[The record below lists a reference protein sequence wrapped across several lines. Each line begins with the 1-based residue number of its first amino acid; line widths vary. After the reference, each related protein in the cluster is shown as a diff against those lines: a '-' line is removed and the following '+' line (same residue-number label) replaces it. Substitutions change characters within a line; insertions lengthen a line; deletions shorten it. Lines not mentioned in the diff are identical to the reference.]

1 MPTTNKNRLVNHIR
15 SFGMSGYLVTEELK
29 ALESTHGIELG
40 HVAKPTEIDARLYFP
55 QFEQS
60 VRAEASG
67 MAIHYETFYCL
78 EKSIRTLIVEILKD
92 AEPAGWWSS
101 GRIPQDI
108 VSAAESLIQKEIDGG
123 FTRRSDDPID
133 YTTFGQLAV
142 IINSNWDVFGAIFT
156 SRRAVEKIMASLNML
171 RGPIAHCSPMTEDEI
186 DRLALTVK
194 DWFRIMA

>member
-1 MPTTNKNRLVNHIR
+1 PSLPELPHPHPLLLRQAQLGSSYPPLSHLLLSICPLRNRKN
-15 SFGMSGYLVTEELK
+15 
-29 ALESTHGIELG
+29 
-40 HVAKPTEIDARLYFP
+40 LYFP

-133 YTTFGQLAV
+133 YTTF
-142 IINSNWDVFGAIFT
+142 
-156 SRRAVEKIMASLNML
+156 
-171 RGPIAHCSPMTEDEI
+171 
-186 DRLALTVK
+186 
-194 DWFRIMA
+194 